1 MQQEIARLQAEASST
16 VLIRQQVQG
25 MIEKGLITQDES
37 GNIVAVDNP
46 VEREN
51 IRQGFESAS
60 KQKEPSQKDPGDLLE
75 EEMEEDQIVS

>member
-16 VLIRQQVQG
+16 VMIRQQVQG
-25 MIEKGLITQDES
+25 MIEKGLITQDDS

-46 VEREN
+46 VEREH

-60 KQKEPSQKDPGDLLE
+60 KQKETSQKDPGDLLE